1 MHVARCHSNLY
12 HAICTIQTGTVS
24 SKDYEELVL
33 KLHDIQAVKF
43 GEFKLKSGIMSPV
56 YIDLRIIVSYPD
68 VLLRVAEAMWDRVCS
83 ARFDVMCGVPYTAL
97 PIATTMS
104 LQHGTPML
112 MRRKEVKDYGTKK
125 AIEGAFTAGQTCL
138 VVEDLVT
145 SGMSVQ
151 ETVAPLEAEGLRV
164 TDVVVLIDRQQGGE
178 TRLAEQGLKL
188 HAAFT
193 LSFILD
199 TLVAAGRVTPEL
211 AAATKSFIAANQTTA
226 KSADEKKGESIPRSR
241 LRYEDR
247 AGLAKNPMGGELFRL
262 MARKQTNLAVAADV
276 ESADSMLALAD
287 AVGPYVCVLKTH
299 VDVFDVWTPE
309 YAAKLEAL
317 AAKHDF
323 MIFEDRKFADI
334 GNTVSMQYGGGI
346 YRIADWSHITN
357 AHLVP
362 GSGIIDGLKKVG
374 GPKNRGLL
382 LLAEMSSKGTLAKG
396 EYTAAVAAAA
406 EANQDF
412 VMGFISVAPGSWPAG
427 PGSPGLIHMTPGVQ
441 LSKGGDDLGQQY
453 NTPDSVIGE
462 RRSDI
467 IIVGRGVIAAADPA
481 AAAQQYRESGW
492 NAYLA
497 SLEQ

>member
-1 MHVARCHSNLY
+1 MSR
-12 HAICTIQTGTVS
+12 
-24 SKDYEELVL
+24 KDYEDLVL

-56 YIDLRIIVSYPD
+56 YIDLRVIVSYPEI
-68 VLLRVAEAMWDRVCS
+68 LLRVAEAMWDRVRG
-83 ARFDVMCGVPYTAL
+83 AAFDVMCGVPYTAL

-125 AIEGAFTAGQTCL
+125 AIEGAFKRGQTCL
-138 VVEDLVT
+138 IVEDLVT

-164 TDVVVLIDRQQGGE
+164 ADVVVLIDRQQGGE
-178 TRLAEQGLKL
+178 ARLAAQGLKL

-199 TLVAAGRVTPEL
+199 TLVAAERVTPEV
-211 AAATKSFIAANQTTA
+211 AAATKKFIAENQTTTTTTGA
-226 KSADEKKGESIPRSR
+226 SAATPTPTPTPTPAR
-241 LRYEDR
+241 LPYEAR
-247 AGLAKNPMGGELFRL
+247 AELAKNAVGAELLRL
-262 MARKQTNLAVAADV
+262 MARKQTNLSVAADV
-276 ESADSMLALAD
+276 ESADAMLTLAD
-287 AVGPYVCVLKTH
+287 AVGPSICVLKTH
-299 VDVFDVWTPE
+299 VDVFDVWTPAHAE
-309 YAAKLEAL
+309 KLQAL

-323 MIFEDRKFADI
+323 LIFEDRKFADI

-374 GPKNRGLL
+374 APKGRGLL

-396 EYTAAVAAAA
+396 DYTAAVAAAA

-412 VMGFISVAPGSWPAG
+412 VMGFISVSPGSWPAG
-427 PGSPGLIHMTPGVQ
+427 PGAPGLVHMTPGVQ
-441 LSKGGDDLGQQY
+441 LAKGGDDLGQQY

-462 RRSDI
+462 RRSDV

-481 AAAQQYRESGW
+481 AAAKQYREAGW
-492 NAYLA
+492 SAYLA
-497 SLEQ
+497 SLQEA